1 MDPAGVAELMRGLGL
16 GGIAETVE
24 AEQLTG
30 LMLLQLI
37 KRDGGLAAIG
47 AENVLTQSKIA
58 GAVEQQQRRATM
70 TRDASQAGMETAP
83 VATRAASDS
92 WTVQRCRLQRGL

>member
-1 MDPAGVAELMRGLGL
+1 MGWGVAAAAGSGAKRSKGGGRQIQPPGGMEDMDLAGVAELMRGLGL
-16 GGIAETVE
+16 GGIVETVE

-47 AENVLTQSKIA
+47 AENVLS
-58 GAVEQQQRRATM
+58 VF
-70 TRDASQAGMETAP
+70 
-83 VATRAASDS
+83 
-92 WTVQRCRLQRGL
+92 

>member
-1 MDPAGVAELMRGLGL
+1 MDDMDPAGVAELMRGLGL

-58 GAVEQQQRRATM
+58 GAVEQEGRSNRGSEPCAD
-70 TRDASQAGMETAP
+70 RPAIFCAGQPA
-83 VATRAASDS
+83 
-92 WTVQRCRLQRGL
+92 